1 MAEQLFAGNLGFGSA
16 AIGNLYRAISD
27 GDALAVIEATWA
39 AGLRY
44 FDTAPHYGFGLSEK
58 RLGDALALLDPAGEA
73 VISTKVGRRLD
84 PAPHADLTTVRQ
96 GFVSPEPFESAF
108 DYSYDAV
115 MRSHEASLKRLRR
128 DHVDIL
134 LAHDIGSY
142 AHGDAHA
149 ERMQEFLGGGLRAM
163 QELRSGGAVGAIG
176 LGVNETAACEEVLG
190 HAELDLILLAGRYT
204 LLEQSP
210 LDSLFPLCEKRG
222 VRIIAGAP
230 FNSGILARGVRNS
243 PPAPYEY
250 GSPSAEVIDRVGR
263 IEDLCLDFG
272 VPIAAAA
279 LQFPV
284 RHALVDAVIPGIATT
299 AELQAA
305 QDLIA
310 FPITEDFWN
319 ALAFAG
325 LIDART
331 SSPASFQEHGE
342 QLRASGHRTR
352 PRNS

>member
-1 MAEQLFAGNLGFGSA
+1 MAEHLFASRLGFGSA
-16 AIGNLYRAISD
+16 AIGNLYRAISEA
-27 GDALAVIEATWA
+27 DAFAVVEAAWS

-58 RLGDALALLDPAGEA
+58 RLGAALAVLDPAGEA

-84 PAPHADLTTVRQ
+84 PAPHAADLTTARQ
-96 GFVSPEPFESAF
+96 GFVSPEPFESVF

-115 MRSHEASLKRLRR
+115 MRSHETSLKRLRR
-128 DHVDIL
+128 DRVDIL

-149 ERMQEFLGGGLRAM
+149 ARIREFLGGGLRAM
-163 QELRSGGAVGAIG
+163 QELRDGGAVRAIG
-176 LGVNETAACEEVLG
+176 LGVNETAVCEEVLG
-190 HAELDLILLAGRYT
+190 HADLDVILLAGRYT

-210 LDSLFPLCEKRG
+210 LDGLFPLCGKRG

-230 FNSGILARGVRNS
+230 FNSGILARGVRSN

-250 GSPSAEVIDRVGR
+250 GKPSVEVIDRVGR

-284 RHALVDAVIPGIATT
+284 RHDLVDAVIPGIATT
-299 AELQAA
+299 AELKAA
-305 QDLIA
+305 VDLMA
-310 FPITEDFWN
+310 FPIDEDLWS
-319 ALAFAG
+319 ALVSAG
-325 LIDART
+325 LIDER
-331 SSPASFQEHGE
+331 SSV
-342 QLRASGHRTR
+342 RAAQ
-352 PRNS
+352 PR